1 MVLDGRHKW
10 MVAKM
15 VENLGQ
21 EKVAELEKALDSE
34 KTEQLNDF
42 GRKRH
47 ADHIAQFRRP
57 RS

>member
-1 MVLDGRHKW
+1 MVLDCRNKW

-34 KTEQLNDF
+34 KNRTIE
-42 GRKRH
+42 
-47 ADHIAQFRRP
+47 
-57 RS
+57 